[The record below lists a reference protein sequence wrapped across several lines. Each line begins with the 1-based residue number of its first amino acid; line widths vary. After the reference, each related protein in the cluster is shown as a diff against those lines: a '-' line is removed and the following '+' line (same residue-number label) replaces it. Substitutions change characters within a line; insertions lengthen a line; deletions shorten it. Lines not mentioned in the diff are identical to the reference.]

1 MNRQIA
7 WVLLASLSLMACRTS
22 KSSGTR
28 VAETSFQAS
37 IDLTKVEDDK
47 VAVRVTPPAISSSS
61 VQYQFAKIIPGTY
74 SIADY
79 GRYIENFQAFD
90 KEGRALR
97 IAKDDVN
104 TYTIQEANKLASISY
119 QVNDTYDNEGDDV
132 FSENSTTIFSP
143 AGTNIFAGKNFML
156 NMSGF
161 IGYFSNMKDIPYRI
175 QINHPEFLQ
184 ASTSLT
190 DEDGSGKSD
199 LFVVPRFAE
208 VVDHPIMYASPDIA
222 STKIDNMELI
232 LSMYSPRN
240 KNISASAFLPDIEK
254 MMRAQKKY
262 LGKINNTPKYAILV
276 YITSG
281 AKDDARGLGA
291 LEHNT
296 STTATFNESMKSKD
310 LIHVISHEFFHTLTP
325 LNVHSKEIHDFDFNQ
340 PKMSAHLWMYEGF
353 TEYFANHFQV
363 HEGLIYEEKFYALMS
378 QKLKNSK
385 QYFRDN
391 LSFTEMSKNVLNPT
405 MKAQYPNVY
414 EKGALMAMCLDILL
428 RESSGGKSGILNVM
442 ANLSKKYGPNKPF
455 DDDSF
460 IQTFTEMTNPQV
472 GAFLQEHVVKGT
484 PINYDQYLNK
494 VGLQITDVP
503 EPTLVVFLA
512 NGKPYLTVDTV
523 QKKAIASI
531 KDNNNLF
538 MNAMGVQDGDEI
550 IEMDGVPVDAS
561 NPNNVLMLGYGLE
574 ENQPYS
580 MKVKRNGTVK
590 ELKGQA
596 KLNYGPGKGL
606 KFVDQT
612 KFDLKEAWLKN

>member
-1 MNRQIA
+1 
-7 WVLLASLSLMACRTS
+7 
-22 KSSGTR
+22 
-28 VAETSFQAS
+28 
-37 IDLTKVEDDK
+37 
-47 VAVRVTPPAISSSS
+47 
-61 VQYQFAKIIPGTY
+61 
-74 SIADY
+74 
-79 GRYIENFQAFD
+79 
-90 KEGRALR
+90 
-97 IAKDDVN
+97 
-104 TYTIQEANKLASISY
+104 
-119 QVNDTYDNEGDDV
+119 
-132 FSENSTTIFSP
+132 
-143 AGTNIFAGKNFML
+143 
-156 NMSGF
+156 
-161 IGYFSNMKDIPYRI
+161 
-175 QINHPEFLQ
+175 
-184 ASTSLT
+184 
-190 DEDGSGKSD
+190 
-199 LFVVPRFAE
+199 
-208 VVDHPIMYASPDIA
+208 
-222 STKIDNMELI
+222 
-232 LSMYSPRN
+232 
-240 KNISASAFLPDIEK
+240 
-254 MMRAQKKY
+254 
-262 LGKINNTPKYAILV
+262 
-276 YITSG
+276 
-281 AKDDARGLGA
+281 
-291 LEHNT
+291 
-296 STTATFNESMKSKD
+296 
-310 LIHVISHEFFHTLTP
+310 
-325 LNVHSKEIHDFDFNQ
+325 
-340 PKMSAHLWMYEGF
+340 
-353 TEYFANHFQV
+353 
-363 HEGLIYEEKFYALMS
+363 
-378 QKLKNSK
+378 
-385 QYFRDN
+385 
-391 LSFTEMSKNVLNPT
+391 
-405 MKAQYPNVY
+405 
-414 EKGALMAMCLDILL
+414 
-428 RESSGGKSGILNVM
+428 M